1 MNRFLI
7 INPFGIGD
15 VLFTTPVIKA
25 IKDNLPDSHI
35 GYWCNERVFPILKDN
50 PAIDR
55 ILTGSRGDLK
65 KIFEKSFI
73 QGLSR
78 SFGLLSQI
86 KKEKFEVCLD
96 YSLDHRYSLLAKLAG
111 IKKRIGFN
119 YKNRSKFLTDKIDI
133 EGYSSKH
140 MVEYYLQLLKPLNIE
155 PRNGNLGLFISKEDE
170 EKAKIKLKRE
180 GVLDKQLTIGIAP
193 GAGASWGKDANL
205 KHWPA
210 IKFAQLADKL
220 KEEFKVQALI
230 LGDMSERPI
239 ADIIISA
246 AKHKPV
252 DLVGKTTLL
261 ESAAIIKNLNLLIT
275 NDGGPLHMA
284 VALGVKTVSIFGPVD
299 EKVYGPYPPSGNHK
313 VIKSGIS
320 CRPCYKNFR
329 LSGCINERRCIKDI
343 SVDEV
348 YSAVGELI

>member
-1 MNRFLI
+1 MNRILI

-25 IKDNLPDSHI
+25 LKDNLPGSHI

-50 PAIDR
+50 PGIDR
-55 ILTGSRGDLK
+55 IFTGSRGDLK
-65 KIFEKSFI
+65 KIFQKSFI

-78 SFGLLSQI
+78 FFGLLSQI
-86 KKEKFEVCLD
+86 RKEEFEICLD
-96 YSLDHRYSLLAKLAG
+96 FSLDHRYSLLAKLAG
-111 IKKRIGFN
+111 IKKRVGFN
-119 YKNRSKFLTDKIDI
+119 YKNRSKFLTHKIDI
-133 EGYSSKH
+133 ECYSSKH
-140 MVEYYLQLLKPLNIE
+140 IVEYYLDLLKPLNIE
-155 PRNGNLGLFISKEDE
+155 PSGGNLELFASKEE

-220 KEEFKVQALI
+220 KEELRAQVLI
-230 LGDMSERPI
+230 LGDESERPI
-239 ADIIISA
+239 ADIIIGA
-246 AKHKPV
+246 VKHKPV
-252 DLVGKTTLL
+252 DLAGKTTLL

-299 EKVYGPYPPSGNHK
+299 EKVYGPYPPSNNHR
-313 VIKSGIS
+313 VIKSGIP

-329 LSGCINERRCIKDI
+329 LTECMNDRRCIKDI

-348 YSAVGELI
+348 YAAVGELI